1 MATFPL
7 FTLSLDIITKKNK
20 QKKQQKTQLI
30 FHFFM
35 LFDLVLNFETQTMSQ
50 IVELI

>member
-7 FTLSLDIITKKNK
+7 FTLSLCIITKTKA
-20 QKKQQKTQLI
+20 KKKKKKTQLI